1 MVYPCTLHARLNP
14 TCGAVVCAHP
24 GNACRKGAPVVVA
37 LLAALAAALFGGTA
51 WAGDA
56 ERGRR
61 LLAQYQCGSCHV
73 IPGVAGANG
82 RSAPPLVAFG
92 KRSYI
97 AGQATNEGDELVR
110 WIVAPTSVVPR
121 ATMPAMGA
129 GPVDA
134 RDMAAYLQ
142 RLH

>member
-1 MVYPCTLHARLNP
+1 MVTLAITALN
-14 TCGAVVCAHP
+14 TAASGA
-24 GNACRKGAPVVVA
+24 
-37 LLAALAAALFGGTA
+37 
-51 WAGDA
+51 DA

-61 LLAQYQCGSCHV
+61 LLTQYQCGSCHV
-73 IPGVAGANG
+73 IPGVAGATG

-97 AGQATNEGDELVR
+97 AGQAPNEGDALMR
-110 WIVAPTSVVPR
+110 WIIKPTALVPQ
-121 ATMPAMGA
+121 ATMPPMGA

-142 RLH
+142 RLR

>member
-1 MVYPCTLHARLNP
+1 MSARRNQTPAISL
-14 TCGAVVCAHP
+14 GK
-24 GNACRKGAPVVVA
+24 ACRKASRRIVA
-37 LLAALAAALFGGTA
+37 GLVASGLGAAACA
-51 WAGDA
+51 ADA

-73 IPGVAGANG
+73 IPGVASATG
-82 RSAPPLVAFG
+82 RSAPPLAAFG

-97 AGQATNEGDELVR
+97 AGQAPNEGDALVR
-110 WIVAPTSVVPR
+110 WIIKPTALVPQ

-142 RLH
+142 RLR

>member
-1 MVYPCTLHARLNP
+1 M
-14 TCGAVVCAHP
+14 AVF
-24 GNACRKGAPVVVA
+24 VA
-37 LLAALAAALFGGTA
+37 TLLAGPAR
-51 WAGDA
+51 AGDA

-73 IPGVAGANG
+73 IPGVAGASG
-82 RSAPPLVAFG
+82 RAAPPLASFG

-97 AGQATNEGDELVR
+97 AGQAPNEGDALVR
-110 WIVAPTSVVPR
+110 WIIAPTSLVPN

-129 GPVDA
+129 GIVDA

-142 RLH
+142 RLR

>member
-1 MVYPCTLHARLNP
+1 VIATLAVTALS
-14 TCGAVVCAHP
+14 TAATGA
-24 GNACRKGAPVVVA
+24 
-37 LLAALAAALFGGTA
+37 
-51 WAGDA
+51 DA

-61 LLAQYQCGSCHV
+61 LLTQYQCGSCHV
-73 IPGVAGANG
+73 IPGVASATG
-82 RSAPPLVAFG
+82 RSAPPLAAFG

-97 AGQATNEGDELVR
+97 AGQAPNEGDALVR
-110 WIVAPTSVVPR
+110 WIIKPSAVVPQ

-142 RLH
+142 RLP